1 MTLNGFF
8 VVISERPYQA
18 TKMLRHR
25 RDGKI
30 TNVTGLATS
39 VRLSTAISCIVQASF
54 LEKLPY
60 LLMLLTGVYD
70 RFSDQKPCREEGF
83 KVRIRRNVRFL
94 PPEAVAR
101 GAINELL
108 RIQAT

>member
-1 MTLNGFF
+1 
-8 VVISERPYQA
+8 
-18 TKMLRHR
+18 MLRHR

-83 KVRIRRNVRFL
+83 KVRILGNVRF
-94 PPEAVAR
+94 PAVEGVEH
-101 GAINELL
+101 GAIHELL
-108 RIQAT
+108 PIQVAYIP

>member
-25 RDGKI
+25 RGGKI

-60 LLMLLTGVYD
+60 LLMLTGVYD

-83 KVRIRRNVRFL
+83 KVRVLGNVRF
-94 PPEAVAR
+94 PPVEGV
-101 GAINELL
+101 EH
-108 RIQAT
+108 